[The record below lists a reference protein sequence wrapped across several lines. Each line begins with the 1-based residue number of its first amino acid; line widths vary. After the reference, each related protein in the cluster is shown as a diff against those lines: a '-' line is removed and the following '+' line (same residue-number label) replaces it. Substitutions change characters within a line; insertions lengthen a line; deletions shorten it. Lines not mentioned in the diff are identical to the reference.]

1 MKCTVYIVLETFSLL
16 FEKYSYKKEKYIF
29 NFKIILIAVRNWNF
43 CLLYTSDA
51 ADDWLVV

>member
-29 NFKIILIAVRNWNF
+29 NFKIILIAVRN
-43 CLLYTSDA
+43 
-51 ADDWLVV
+51 